1 MKLCVF
7 VQASLPQKKVLIV
20 IAAAVP
26 SSLSRGRAWCAF
38 ACRPPGVRLRVL
50 LIRAR
55 MGDADADGLP
65 EGWEAVQDD
74 LGRTY
79 WWNTQTDETSWQKP
93 VEIKAT
99 SAVAN
104 GTCLLP

>member
-1 MKLCVF
+1 
-7 VQASLPQKKVLIV
+7 
-20 IAAAVP
+20 
-26 SSLSRGRAWCAF
+26 
-38 ACRPPGVRLRVL
+38 
-50 LIRAR
+50 